1 MPKFSTEN
9 DYQKII
15 ETPHTIKTVY
25 TYQNNTN
32 LLLECNKYK
41 VSIIVRQRI
50 NTKYSKKCIGTA
62 NNKTLSEVKALF
74 RAHIDSTTTANE
86 NFPPSSS
93 VTLSDYFYKEYVPSA
108 STYKRSI
115 DQDKRFMD
123 KHILPLLGMKPLKEI
138 RKADIQNLIKHFASK
153 NHKPNTQ
160 KRYIQCLSAVI
171 THAVAADI
179 IASNPVHQ
187 VKKPRS
193 SQNIRKVISFEQFK
207 TMLTA
212 AREYDNSL
220 IGCLIVSAIR
230 TGARLSEL
238 KNARWDEIDFDT
250 KTWHFPITKANKPR
264 TISIPSDLISELQ
277 RLKEERSD
285 TVFVF
290 QSPKRQAPISKPHN
304 KWKQFLRDSNLPDIR
319 FHDIRHCFATYAL
332 EKANCTLIEL
342 RDHLG
347 HSSVA
352 ITQMYTKASHAIT
365 AEKISQFML

>member
-1 MPKFSTEN
+1 MPKFSTET

-15 ETPHTIKTVY
+15 HTQHDVKTIY
-25 TYQNNTN
+25 TYRHNSN
-32 LLLECNKYK
+32 LLLECHKYK
-41 VSIIVRQRI
+41 TSIILRQRV
-50 NTKYSKKCIGTA
+50 NTKYTKKCIGVA
-62 NNKTLSEVKALF
+62 DNKTFHEVKALF
-74 RAHIDSTTTANE
+74 QAHIDDITADND
-86 NFPPSSS
+86 NFAPPSSI
-93 VTLSDYFYKEYVPSA
+93 TLYEYFHDEYLPSA

-115 DQDKRFMD
+115 DQDKRFMER
-123 KHILPLLGMKPLKEI
+123 HILPLLGTKPLKDI
-138 RKADIQNLIKHFASK
+138 RKIDIQNLIKYLANK

-171 THAVAADI
+171 THAVAADV

-193 SQNIRKVISFEQFK
+193 SQNTRKVIPFEQFK
-207 TMLTA
+207 KMLTA
-212 AREYDNSL
+212 ARQYDDPL

-264 TISIPSDLISELQ
+264 TISIPSDLISELK
-277 RLKEERSD
+277 RLKEQRKD

-290 QSPKRQAPISKPHN
+290 QSPKQQAPIAKPHN
-304 KWKQFLRDSNLPDIR
+304 KWKKFLYRNDLPDIR

-332 EKANCTLIEL
+332 EKAQCTLIEL

-352 ITQMYTKASHAIT
+352 ITQIYTKASHSIT
-365 AEKISQFML
+365 ADKISHFML